1 MANEIAFS
9 GSLRVLPSIG
19 RTREALVS
27 GFRADM
33 AGSRVVD
40 DTQLIG
46 TSAEAIQMGEIT
58 SPGWCYIKNLDVTNY
73 VTIRNGSTGADVI
86 KLLAGESAYFRWP
99 STAVPYAIANTASC
113 YIEYII
119 AEL

>member
-1 MANEIAFS
+1 
-9 GSLRVLPSIG
+9 
-19 RTREALVS
+19 
-27 GFRADM
+27 M

-40 DTQLIG
+40 DTQLIA

-58 SPGWCYIKNLDVTNY
+58 TPGWCYIKNLDAANFVS
-73 VTIRNGSTGADVI
+73 IRNGSAGADVI
-86 KLLAGESAYFRWP
+86 KLLAGESAFFRWP
-99 STAVPYAIANTASC
+99 STAVPYAIADTGAC